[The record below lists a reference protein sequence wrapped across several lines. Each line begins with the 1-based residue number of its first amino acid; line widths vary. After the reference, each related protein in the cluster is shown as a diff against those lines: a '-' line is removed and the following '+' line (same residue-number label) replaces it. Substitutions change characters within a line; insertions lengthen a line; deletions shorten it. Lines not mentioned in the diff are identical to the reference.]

1 MRESSCESGSKCFKT
16 DITSQAQ
23 EVIQW
28 VVISSTSNH
37 KYKLRQNFFA
47 FIIPHLH
54 LQFWQSHLLKISYL
68 LIQAGCISLLHTGIR
83 FFFLVSL
90 KIQSFSFPHEKK
102 SNFWWSMTTLPYV
115 NAIRVYYIK
124 LFFSFF
130 KL

>member
-90 KIQSFSFPHEKK
+90 KIQSFSFPQEKN
-102 SNFWWSMTTLPYV
+102 STLGGAWSLSPMLMQLDYITLNF
-115 NAIRVYYIK
+115 
-124 LFFSFF
+124 FFSFF